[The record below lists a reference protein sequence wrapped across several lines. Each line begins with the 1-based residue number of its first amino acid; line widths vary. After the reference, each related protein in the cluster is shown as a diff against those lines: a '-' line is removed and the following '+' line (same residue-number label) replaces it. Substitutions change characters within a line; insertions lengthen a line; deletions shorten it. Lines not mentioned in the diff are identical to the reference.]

1 LRQPEGSDARNTSV
15 VNTSFH
21 HSAYDVDVSVAVM
34 VDQWLKHSGKELS
47 SSNAFAHLLLN
58 YAALIAR

>member
-1 LRQPEGSDARNTSV
+1 V